1 MKGDIDLRD
10 IRVSKLRLS
19 RQRWM
24 LLFAAVAF
32 ATVVALG
39 WRYVTH
45 PPRPWLVR
53 WKLDRYL
60 KKESHASNFRTDF
73 VFPSKAEMAKPKE
86 KSSAPTVPVGTR
98 TGKTFEALRE
108 EYLALKTAAVAVE
121 RAVVRTETELKDG
134 AAQLETLTRQ
144 IAAGGT
150 EVATV
155 ESNATVLR
163 KKLARLRQAPSRRA
177 EWQGKE
183 QAITPI
189 EEDLWEFQKK
199 LATES
204 AASDASVQ
212 ATLVKARAQFTD
224 NSEQQLRGSTSYDA
238 MYKIIGQ
245 ELFVAKGL
253 LASGNPEHR
262 RQGVTTALS
271 AARHAS
277 EFAVNGG
284 VAARIVEGYILPNLD
299 LAKDPNRRSLFNE
312 QNLLGQ
318 CANIFERN
326 FEYHNVVRTYEI
338 YLADAKTA
346 ARADWARERI
356 GDAYEN
362 AGDLKHA
369 LESYRQI
376 RDTNS
381 FRNLFQRQIPRIERQ
396 LKG

>member
-10 IRVSKLRLS
+10 IRLSKLRLS
-19 RQRWM
+19 RRRWT
-24 LLFAAVAF
+24 LLLAAVGVA
-32 ATVVALG
+32 VALAVS
-39 WRYVTH
+39 WRYVTS

-60 KKESHASNFRTDF
+60 KKESHASNFRADF
-73 VFPSKAEMAKPKE
+73 AFPSKAEMAKPKE
-86 KSSAPTVPVGTR
+86 KSSAPAVPVGTR

-108 EYLALKTAAVAVE
+108 EYLALKTAAVGVE
-121 RAVVRTETELKDG
+121 RVVVRTETELKDG
-134 AAQLETLTRQ
+134 TAQLETLTRQ
-144 IAAGGT
+144 IAAGGA
-150 EVATV
+150 ELASV

-163 KKLARLRQAPSRRA
+163 EKLAGLRQAPSRRA
-177 EWQGKE
+177 EWQEKE
-183 QAITPI
+183 QAIAPI

-199 LATES
+199 FAAES
-204 AASDASVQ
+204 AASDTAAQ

-224 NSEQQLRGSTSYDA
+224 HAEQQLRSSTSYDA

-253 LASGNPEHR
+253 LASGNPDHR
-262 RQGVTTALS
+262 RQGVTAALS

-284 VAARIVEGYILPNLD
+284 VAARIVEGYVLPNLD
-299 LAKDPNRRSLFNE
+299 LANDANRRSLFNE
-312 QNLLGQ
+312 ENLLGQ

-326 FEYHNVVRTYEI
+326 FEYNNVVRTYET
-338 YLADAKTA
+338 YLADAKTV

-362 AGDLKHA
+362 AGDLKSA
-369 LESYRQI
+369 LKAYREI
-376 RDTNS
+376 RNTND

>member
-1 MKGDIDLRD
+1 MKGDIDLRE
-10 IRVSKLRLS
+10 IQWSKLLS
-19 RQRWM
+19 RQRRTW
-24 LLFAAVAF
+24 LLVAVG
-32 ATVVALG
+32 VALALVLG

-60 KKESHASNFRTDF
+60 KQESHASSFRTDF
-73 VFPSKAEMAKPKE
+73 AFPSKAEMAKPKDQ
-86 KSSAPTVPVGTR
+86 SAGPKIPLGAR

-108 EYLALKTAAVAVE
+108 EYLAQKTAAVAVQ
-121 RAVVRTETELKDG
+121 RVVVRVENEWKDG
-134 AAQLETLTRQ
+134 TAQLDSLTKQ
-144 IAAGGT
+144 IAAGGA
-150 EVATV
+150 EVAALET
-155 ESNATVLR
+155 SATTLR
-163 KKLARLRQAPSRRA
+163 EKITALRQSPSRRA
-177 EWQGKE
+177 EWQEKE
-183 QAITPI
+183 LALAPI

-199 LATES
+199 FARES
-204 AASDASVQ
+204 AASEPASQ

-224 NSEQQLRGSTSYDA
+224 ESEQQLRTAAGYDT

-253 LASGNPEHR
+253 LASGNPDHR
-262 RQGVTTALS
+262 RQGVTMALS

-277 EFAVNGG
+277 DYAVNGG

-299 LAKDPNRRSLFNE
+299 LANDANRRSLFNE
-312 QNLLGQ
+312 ENLLGQ

-326 FEYHNVVRTYEI
+326 FEYQNVVRMYET
-338 YLADAKTA
+338 YLADVKVP

-356 GDAYEN
+356 GDAHEN
-362 AGDLKHA
+362 AGDLQRA

-381 FRNLFQRQIPRIERQ
+381 FRNLFQRQIPRLERQ

>member
-1 MKGDIDLRD
+1 MKGDIDLRE
-10 IRVSKLRLS
+10 IQWSKLLS
-19 RQRWM
+19 RRRWTW
-24 LLFAAVAF
+24 LLVAVGI
-32 ATVVALG
+32 VVAGALG
-39 WRYVTH
+39 WRYLTH

-73 VFPSKAEMAKPKE
+73 AFPSKAEMAQPKDQTSGP
-86 KSSAPTVPVGTR
+86 KISTGVR

-108 EYLALKTAAVAVE
+108 EYLVQKTAAVAVE
-121 RAVVRTETELKDG
+121 RVVVRADNELRDG
-134 AAQLETLTRQ
+134 TAQLDALTKQ
-144 IAAGGT
+144 IAAG
-150 EVATV
+150 VAEATNL
-155 ESNATVLR
+155 ESNATALR
-163 KKLARLRQAPSRRA
+163 EKLAGLRQAPSRRA
-177 EWQGKE
+177 EWQERE
-183 QAITPI
+183 QALAPI

-199 LATES
+199 FAAES
-204 AASDASVQ
+204 AASAASAQ
-212 ATLVKARAQFTD
+212 AALVKARAQFTD
-224 NSEQQLRGSTSYDA
+224 ESEQQLRNATSYDA

-245 ELFVAKGL
+245 ELFVTKGL

-262 RQGVTTALS
+262 RQGVTMALS

-284 VAARIVEGYILPNLD
+284 VAARIVEGYVLPNLD
-299 LAKDPNRRSLFNE
+299 LANDANRRSLFNE
-312 QNLLGQ
+312 ENLLGQ

-338 YLADAKTA
+338 YLADAKVP

-356 GDAYEN
+356 GNAYEN
-362 AGDLKHA
+362 AGDLKNA
-369 LESYRQI
+369 LKAYREI
-376 RDTNS
+376 RNTND